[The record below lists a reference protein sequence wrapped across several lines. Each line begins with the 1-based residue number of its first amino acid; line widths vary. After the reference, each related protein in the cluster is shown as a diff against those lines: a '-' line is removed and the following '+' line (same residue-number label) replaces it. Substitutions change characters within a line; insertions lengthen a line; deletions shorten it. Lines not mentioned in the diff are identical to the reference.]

1 MAKTANFLTAT
12 ALTMLVAAP
21 LALAAGP
28 TPTPNADPTF
38 GMPKDVAAAAK
49 ERCGKLTSY
58 YSSQALCMQW
68 EAQGYAKLNPS
79 QGGDS
84 VAYNINAESAKASAR
99 AAEKH
104 PGAVAV
110 CPPPHRMTEKD
121 GCR

>member
-12 ALTMLVAAP
+12 ALAMLVAAP
-21 LALAAGP
+21 LALAAA
-28 TPTPNADPTF
+28 PTPNTDPNF
-38 GMPKDVAAAAK
+38 GMPKDVAAAAR

-79 QGGDS
+79 QGSDS

-104 PGAVAV
+104 PGAIVV
-110 CPPPHRMTEKD
+110 CPAPHRMTEKD